1 MNGSEDRQIGIL
13 TAKVEALEK
22 KADKLESMMQE
33 VRDTLVGAKGSWK
46 VLVALGGLLMALT
59 SIATGVV
66 LKLWPGNG

>member
-1 MNGSEDRQIGIL
+1 MTGNEAEKIGAL